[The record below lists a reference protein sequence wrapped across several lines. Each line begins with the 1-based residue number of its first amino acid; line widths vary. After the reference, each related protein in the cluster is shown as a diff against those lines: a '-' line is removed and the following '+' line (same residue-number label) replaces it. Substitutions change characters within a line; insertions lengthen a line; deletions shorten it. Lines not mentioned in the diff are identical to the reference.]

1 MPKTKQSF
9 PKNHKNHKNQSK
21 KKKVKVF
28 LYELLPLPQEMIFE
42 IMRYLPNQWVMY
54 DKRKD
59 KPLSKGT
66 CIQMENIEY
75 RKHRCIYDIPPQPTN
90 IGKILY
96 CGKKDNEHN
105 YVVQF
110 LKKRQP
116 VYYTKYFT
124 FEGWHWPRAVKQTY
138 PYQVSREQCHHCK
151 DIHLGSYLGSPYV
164 SSRDRFKCNN
174 YYLANSGEY
183 TLTHKEIRPLYCSN
197 KRQIQMTKKGYIKDV

>member
-1 MPKTKQSF
+1 MTKSKHSLRKNQKTKVS
-9 PKNHKNHKNQSK
+9 
-21 KKKVKVF
+21 

-54 DKRKD
+54 HKRKD

-66 CIQMENIEY
+66 CVQMENIEY

-96 CGKKDNEHN
+96 CGKKDNEDN

-110 LKKRQP
+110 LKKRQST
-116 VYYTKYFT
+116 YYVAHFIE
-124 FEGWHWPRAVKQTY
+124 EGWRYMSGVKANF
-138 PYQVSREQCHHCK
+138 PYHISREHCHHCK
-151 DIHLGSYLGSPYV
+151 DIHLGTYLGSPYV
-164 SSRDRFKCNN
+164 SSRDRFKCSN

-197 KRQIQMTKKGYIKDV
+197 KRQIQMTKKGYIMDV